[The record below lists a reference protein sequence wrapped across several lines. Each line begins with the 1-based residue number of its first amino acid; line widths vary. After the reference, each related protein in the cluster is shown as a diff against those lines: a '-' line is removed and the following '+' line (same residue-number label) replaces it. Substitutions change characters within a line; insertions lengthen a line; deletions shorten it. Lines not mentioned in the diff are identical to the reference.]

1 MTKQEK
7 LISLENT
14 ILSSAIVR
22 ADEIVVE
29 SEEKKKKAIENFKSS
44 LKSKSEK
51 EYLAQVHKA
60 ETDMTVALSKA
71 SFAARQEVLKHRGEL
86 TSAIY
91 SEAEKQISAF
101 CESDEYVKQI
111 AEKLSEYSAQAM
123 HGDVLLT
130 SKRDVENAA
139 IKAAAED
146 LDLALTADKTILLG
160 GFRLKLFRAGIM
172 VDETFDLKLS
182 QLKLEGNL

>member
-51 EYLAQVHKA
+51 EYLARVHKA

-71 SFAARQEVLKHRGEL
+71 SFAARQEVLKRRGEL
-86 TSAIY
+86 ANAIY
-91 SEAEKQISAF
+91 SEAEKQILAF
-101 CESDEYVKQI
+101 CESDEYAKQI
-111 AEKLSEYSAQAM
+111 TEKLSEYYKQVT
-123 HGDVLLT
+123 HGDVLLVC
-130 SKRDVENAA
+130 KRDTENAV
-139 IKAAAED
+139 IKTAAEA
-146 LDLALTADKTILLG
+146 LELTLTADKTISLG
-160 GFRLKLFRAGIM
+160 GFRLKLFRIGIM
-172 VDETFDLKLS
+172 IDETYDLKLS
-182 QLKLEGNL
+182 QLKLGG